1 MNKIIRNTAWVM
13 LLAITMAFG
22 LVGTDDALAA
32 SGGLTVSPTSSDVE
46 IAPGASKK
54 GEMLVVNQGELDM
67 KYKVY
72 VTPYSVTGED
82 YQPYFQPIEGATNI
96 TKWFTFNITEDA
108 VKVGEQ
114 DTISYNIAVPEGT
127 GAGSYY
133 ATVFIETEDKGSTG
147 VITRKRIGMIVYLR
161 VSGNAIEKGSVSSWN
176 VPWLQEAPFKADVK
190 IANEGSVHFASKVR
204 LVVSDLFGS
213 EKFSYERSPT
223 IIPQKIRDVPIEWQ
237 NGATFGFFKVDA
249 EVNYLGK
256 TEHMPSKYVFIANT
270 PMRIVTV
277 GIFLAF
283 VGIVVFL
290 GRKRVATRKK

>member
-1 MNKIIRNTAWVM
+1 MNKVLRNTAWVV
-13 LLAITMAFG
+13 LLAIAVACG
-22 LVGTDDALAA
+22 LAGTNDARAA
-32 SGGLTVSPTSSDVE
+32 SGGLTVSPTSSDIE

-82 YQPYFQPIEGATNI
+82 YQPYFQPIDGATDI
-96 TKWFTFNITEDA
+96 TKWFTFSTTEDA

-114 DTISYNIAVPEGT
+114 DTISYNIAVPKGT

-133 ATVFIETEDKGSTG
+133 ATVFVETEDKGSTG

-161 VSGNAIEKGSVSSWN
+161 VSGSAVEKGSINSWN
-176 VPWLQEAPFKADVK
+176 VSWLQEAPFKANVK

-270 PMRIVTV
+270 SMRIVTV